1 MKLCCAF
8 LYQGTSLQVLPGRE
22 AKILTRSSAPFF
34 FSRPTADSRTKLLAD
49 INRICENARVSIR
62 SARHSAQ
69 KQIKKDVDGKVVG
82 KSEGDKEMKKM
93 DEEAK
98 SRQKEVEDLNAS
110 MKKKL
115 ESED

>member
-1 MKLCCAF
+1 
-8 LYQGTSLQVLPGRE
+8 
-22 AKILTRSSAPFF
+22 
-34 FSRPTADSRTKLLAD
+34 
-49 INRICENARVSIR
+49 
-62 SARHSAQ
+62 
-69 KQIKKDVDGKVVG
+69 
-82 KSEGDKEMKKM
+82 MKKM